1 MHLLKSYR
9 QKNGLDT
16 VKTIFC
22 NVIRCSIGVYDFTH
36 LKREL
41 LTSEVISAVDMQQ
54 RFIENKNKI
63 TFWGW
68 KPLKNK
74 NM

>member
-1 MHLLKSYR
+1 MLLLKSYR
-9 QKNGLDT
+9 QRNGLNT
-16 VKTIFC
+16 VKTIFS
-22 NVIRCSIGVYDFTH
+22 NVIR
-36 LKREL
+36 
-41 LTSEVISAVDMQQ
+41 LTSEVISAVNMQQ